1 MWPEVTTP
9 SLRRYRTLPQ
19 PVGTRFIQVVDLIV
33 RVRVKVRRRKKKRED
48 ILNYILTEAS

>member
-33 RVRVKVRRRKKKRED
+33 RVRVKVRRRKEEERR
-48 ILNYILTEAS
+48 YIELYINRS